1 MQRRYRRSA
10 RLCNARAGPCQV
22 SNRPGREPRGSTPGA
37 QASARRAAGTR
48 SRRAGE
54 ATGAKGCGVPQ
65 LRAGRAERQRKTVK
79 AAAPIG
85 GGIIGSVDD
94 THAPLVPTTP
104 TRDTRTARVPAT
116 ARAPSRASCRLP
128 SCTARSAHC
137 PLLRRFTPFGFSPI
151 EYRFRSL
158 PDPVA
163 AAPPHATS
171 LRLGCPAQVYLAGR
185 GRESAAQGADSLPRK
200 PMRRAE
206 SRREAGRRRVGPL
219 GPTPTDQRLET
230 NTQKP
235 TPRSDGAPVRG
246 PVARDTRAQ
255 FTRLRAAIASQEGPP
270 RTSWIRLPRPGIPG
284 FGDDPVH
291 SV

>member
-1 MQRRYRRSA
+1 VQRASWPVSGIEPAWQGAAGIYPRRTGVSPPCGRDAVSA
-10 RLCNARAGPCQV
+10 RGRSHRRQGVRGAAAAR
-22 SNRPGREPRGSTPGA
+22 RPGRAPA
-37 QASARRAAGTR
+37 QD
-48 SRRAGE
+48 GE
-54 ATGAKGCGVPQ
+54 GCGPD
-65 LRAGRAERQRKTVK
+65 RRRHHR
-79 AAAPIG
+79 IRRR
-85 GGIIGSVDD
+85 
-94 THAPLVPTTP
+94 H
-104 TRDTRTARVPAT
+104 
-116 ARAPSRASCRLP
+116 
-128 SCTARSAHC
+128 ARSAGSHHSNPRHPNRSSSRHRPSSLSGFLPPVFLLC
-137 PLLRRFTPFGFSPI
+137 PLRSLPAPSTVHTIRLHI
-151 EYRFRSL
+151 YRYRSRSL